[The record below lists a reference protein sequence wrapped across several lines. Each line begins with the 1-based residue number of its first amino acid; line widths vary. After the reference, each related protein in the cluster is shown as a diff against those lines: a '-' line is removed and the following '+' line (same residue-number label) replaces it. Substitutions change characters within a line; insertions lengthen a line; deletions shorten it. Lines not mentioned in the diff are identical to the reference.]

1 LAELEHFMFC
11 DYRLYGIA
19 DSPSHCSA
27 LVERFK
33 PLEPRKDDPAVS
45 ALFLRVLDRLA
56 RAPVPQEVRRCVVV
70 LALRRPV
77 KAVLNAA
84 CAIIADKDFVPNE
97 EMAEALTAAIDR
109 MNPDEGDNLAVIKDC
124 SRCLVDAFYRHPA
137 VVARPNTRRFLAR
150 FAHPQLVPTLDNAR
164 YALIDGM
171 CAGDL
176 VPIYTHFSRDARIEM
191 IERLVAAC
199 RKRAAVGQ
207 DAIELHR
214 VSLADEDT
222 EVRITAAKALSQL
235 AAFLTDDNLSA
246 FQELLARALGDPS
259 GDVQREAARA
269 LEAKGF
275 VPTEQLAD
283 QIVAVWRQLDA
294 TDPQAQA
301 NRDQLAKSLKA
312 GFDKNPGDEADR
324 PWRQRILAAFAQQ

>member
-1 LAELEHFMFC
+1 
-11 DYRLYGIA
+11 
-19 DSPSHCSA
+19 
-27 LVERFK
+27 
-33 PLEPRKDDPAVS
+33 
-45 ALFLRVLDRLA
+45 
-56 RAPVPQEVRRCVVV
+56 
-70 LALRRPV
+70 
-77 KAVLNAA
+77 
-84 CAIIADKDFVPNE
+84 
-97 EMAEALTAAIDR
+97 
-109 MNPDEGDNLAVIKDC
+109 
-124 SRCLVDAFYRHPA
+124 
-137 VVARPNTRRFLAR
+137 
-150 FAHPQLVPTLDNAR
+150 
-164 YALIDGM
+164 
-171 CAGDL
+171 
-176 VPIYTHFSRDARIEM
+176 
-191 IERLVAAC
+191 
-199 RKRAAVGQ
+199 
-207 DAIELHR
+207 
-214 VSLADEDT
+214 LADEDT